1 MKRKNLKIIPL
12 LALVALM
19 ASCGNTT
26 SSDTANKSDNGT
38 SNTSTTDKKTTY
50 DNTIYGIVDYLN
62 DAAKADNYTVSYY
75 YEDEEAYFKYD
86 SYYVY
91 GSLIDG
97 GYIVVDDFFAEGEG
111 ALFSFSNN
119 DAEKSVDIG
128 TIYALQSSG
137 KVYYP
142 GTTLTVNPLKY
153 YTASDGIG
161 GEITDSLLTEENG
174 KIISTDKSFNYYLA
188 ALSGYQSYIE
198 EGDSPA
204 ISLKYQNNTLICN
217 LMVYD
222 EDNTTL
228 IDYQGADF
236 VISDVGTTTFING
249 ENYLKYSASDFAS
262 SPAFENKNC
271 PELLSDKWSLDI
283 TRSTINKDSSKSV
296 SAKVKYDFDNQTTK
310 KGVSWEQFNKDDVL
324 LYTLCYQVDDN
335 GLYSSSINN
344 MNEVIKEY
352 YNGESITAFQDF
364 KNYFTPELW
373 KKDSENAYK
382 YYGLDA
388 ATILYD
394 LTMWTMNT
402 VQVTDL
408 TAHTEKVDGVDII
421 KSFSAVL
428 YTPTYSMSGVTVD
441 EKYETIEIEIKTPAR
456 DINTS
461 LADKLPENVPGVT
474 DRLETAIDRFNDK
487 TKSYKVHT
495 EQYDTLN
502 EYTYMTSDETFMKDY
517 YLNKT
522 TKNNA
527 TTYRGMKM
535 VGDQILYFSVIN
547 GEVKAT
553 SSLSNHD
560 TVLNQRKAWNCS
572 PAVYEKEEGTENTF
586 HPNGNVKLI
595 PENMPLQAVDTPSNI
610 KVTLND
616 SGVSK
621 DYVNNITYRVST
633 FAGYIVDDY
642 TLTYDWGEDGSN
654 VTLDSDIASKVE
666 ALQPLTEAELP
677 KTWAE
682 DLSGVDKVLKSGGFS
697 DEQIAAIPYLYMPA
711 CSGNYKCFNLGA
723 VRVCSSGDIN
733 QPESVRKEFQSD
745 YLKLMTSQDAIDAGW
760 VRSEGN
766 EDIPLFKNTKLEIT
780 MLVGTEA
787 DYGITVYPYIV
798 E

>member
-1 MKRKNLKIIPL
+1 MKRKNLKIISL
-12 LALVALM
+12 LALITMM
-19 ASCGNTT
+19 ASCGEKTSDTT
-26 SSDTANKSDNGT
+26 SNNTGNTADTT
-38 SNTSTTDKKTTY
+38 TTDKKHTY
-50 DNTIYGIVDYLN
+50 DNTIYGITDYLI
-62 DAAKADNYTVSYY
+62 DAANADNYTVSYY

-97 GYIVVDDFFAEGEG
+97 GYIVVDNFFSEGEG

-119 DAEKSVDIG
+119 EEEKSVDLG

-142 GTTLTVNPLKY
+142 GSTLTVNPLKY
-153 YTASDGIG
+153 YTAEDGIG
-161 GEITDSLLTEENG
+161 GLIYDSLFTEENG
-174 KIISTDKSFNYYLA
+174 KIISTDKTFNYYLA

-236 VISDVGTTTFING
+236 VISDVGTTTFANG
-249 ENYLKYSASDFAS
+249 SNFLKYSAADFAS

-283 TRSTINKDSSKSV
+283 TRSTINKDNSKSV
-296 SAKVKYDFDNQTTK
+296 TATVQYNFDNETEK
-310 KGVSWEQFNKDDVL
+310 KGVSWEQFDKNGVL
-324 LYTLCYQVDDN
+324 LYTLCYQLDAK

-352 YNGESITAFQDF
+352 YQGESITAFQDF

-373 KKDSENAYK
+373 KKDSDNTYK

-394 LTMWTMNT
+394 LTMWQMDS
-402 VQVTDL
+402 VQVLDL
-408 TAHTEKVDGVDII
+408 TAHTEKKDGVDLI
-421 KSFSAVL
+421 KSFSATL
-428 YTPTYSMSGVTVD
+428 YTPTYTMSGTTVA
-441 EKYETIEIEIKTPAR
+441 EKYEYVEVEINNPAR
-456 DINTS
+456 DINTT
-461 LADKLPENVPGVT
+461 LADKLPDNVPGVT
-474 DRLETAIDRFNDK
+474 DRLETAIDRFNDD

-495 EQYDTLN
+495 EQYDTIN
-502 EYTYMTSDETFMKDY
+502 QYTYMTADETFMKDY

-522 TKNNA
+522 TKDNV
-527 TTYRGMKM
+527 TVYRGMKM
-535 VGDQILYFSVIN
+535 VGDQILYFRVIN

-560 TVLNQRKAWNCS
+560 TVLNQRKEWNCS

-595 PENMPLQAVDTPSNI
+595 PENMPLQAIDTPSNI

-616 SGVSK
+616 SGVTK
-621 DYVNNITYRVST
+621 DYVNKITYRVST

-642 TLTYDWGEDGSN
+642 TLTYDWGEDGSD
-654 VTLDSDIASKVE
+654 VTLDSDIAAKVE
-666 ALQPLTEAELP
+666 ALQPLTEDELP

-711 CSGNYKCFNLGA
+711 CSGNYKTFNLGA
-723 VRVCSSGDIN
+723 IRICSSGDVN
-733 QPESVRKEFQSD
+733 QPESIRKQFQTD
-745 YLKLMTSQDAIDAGW
+745 YLNLMTSQEMVDAGW

-766 EDIPLFKNTKLEIT
+766 EEIPLFKNTKLEIT

-787 DYGITVYPYIV
+787 DYGITCYPYIV